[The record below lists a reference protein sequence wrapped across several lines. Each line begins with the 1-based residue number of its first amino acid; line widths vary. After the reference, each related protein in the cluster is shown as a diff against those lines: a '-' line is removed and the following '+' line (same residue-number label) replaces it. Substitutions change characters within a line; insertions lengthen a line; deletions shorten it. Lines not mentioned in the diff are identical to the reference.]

1 MARKTPDDEALGM
14 VKLLGCRCRCGHE
27 WLPRTKGE
35 RPAVCPKCK
44 SELDVQRK
52 SDGEEQSL
60 DCPACRLSY
69 PVEDGIPVM
78 LVEEAR
84 PL

>member
-1 MARKTPDDEALGM
+1 MSARIDPE
-14 VKLLGCRCRCGHE
+14 LLE
-27 WLPRTKGE
+27 IL
-35 RPAVCPKCK
+35 VCPKCK
-44 SELDVQRK
+44 AELDVKRAA
-52 SDGEEQSL
+52 DGAEESL